1 MIRGNAM
8 NVYELLLDNGKSF
21 TLSACD
27 KEQAIGMGSHLLD
40 RDLPNRCLRIISAK
54 CLNDDF

>member
-1 MIRGNAM
+1 M

-27 KEQAIGMGSHLLD
+27 KDQAIGMGSHLLD
-40 RDLPNRCLRIISAK
+40 RDLPDRCLRIVSAR

>member
-27 KEQAIGMGSHLLD
+27 KDQAIGMGSHLLD
-40 RDLPNRCLRIISAK
+40 RDLPNCCLRIISAK

>member
-1 MIRGNAM
+1 M

-27 KEQAIGMGSHLLD
+27 KDQAIGMGSHLLD

>member
-1 MIRGNAM
+1 MLRGNAM

-27 KEQAIGMGSHLLD
+27 KDQAIGMGSYLLD
-40 RDLPNRCLRIISAK
+40 RDLPNRCLRVISAK

>member
-1 MIRGNAM
+1 MLRGNAM
-8 NVYELLLDNGKSF
+8 NVYELVLDNGKSF

-27 KEQAIGMGSHLLD
+27 KDQAIGMGSHLLN
-40 RDLPNRCLRIISAK
+40 RDVPDRCLRIVSAK